1 MAYESELGKF
11 VQKFGSD
18 CPATITMGQLQ
29 HLVNEKNAAQARIQ
43 ELEALCDNYNSMCSQ
58 QDELIKELEA
68 NQVVCAAGCRERKE
82 LLESKVKIKQLE
94 AHVERLQWCA
104 KAAIGW
110 IDSVPSDVVLPAM
123 PGFDRD
129 EFDAIIDETPAQ
141 SLKAKNWEAAEK
153 LDQIV
158 DSD

>member
-1 MAYESELGKF
+1 MDNEVSLEEIKKLM
-11 VQKFGSD
+11 QKFGSD
-18 CPATITMGQLQ
+18 CQATITMGQLQ
-29 HLVNEKNAAQARIQ
+29 HLVNEKNAAEYRIQ
-43 ELEALCDNYNSMCSQ
+43 
-58 QDELIKELEA
+58 ELEA

-94 AHVERLQWCA
+94 THVERLQWCA
-104 KAAIGW
+104 KAAIDW

-141 SLKAKNWEAAEK
+141 SLEAVSWEAAEK